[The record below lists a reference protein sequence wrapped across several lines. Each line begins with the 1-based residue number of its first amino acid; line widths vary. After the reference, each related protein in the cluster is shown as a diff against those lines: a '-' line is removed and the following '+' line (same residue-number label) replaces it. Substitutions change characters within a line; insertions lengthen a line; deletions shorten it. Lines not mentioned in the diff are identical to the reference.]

1 MVYFFF
7 ECFGIKEIFDNV
19 VKLSFCILSVS
30 MDVFINLLVIKN
42 IQVDE
47 ILVFVNYGENLVLID
62 FSLDNMVYKNN

>member
-1 MVYFFF
+1 MLIFILGIMRIIDLKVWVWLVYFFF

-42 IQVDE
+42 I
-47 ILVFVNYGENLVLID
+47 
-62 FSLDNMVYKNN
+62 